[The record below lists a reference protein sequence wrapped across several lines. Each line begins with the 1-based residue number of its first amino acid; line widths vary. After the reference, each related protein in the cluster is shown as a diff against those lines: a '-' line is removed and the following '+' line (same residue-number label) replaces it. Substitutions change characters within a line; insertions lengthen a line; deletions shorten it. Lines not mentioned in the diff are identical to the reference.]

1 MPPEGIDQ
9 EKQEEVN
16 KVVRNKEKKLG
27 QQNQRKLVTYFEP
40 KSPISEQFRTVRTN
54 IQFSSVD
61 EEIQTIM
68 ITSSGPSEG
77 KSTTA
82 ANMAVVFAQQG
93 KRTLFIDADL
103 RKPSSHYTF
112 SFTNNAGLTSVL
124 TKQSSLMEAVKIVE
138 PLGLHVL
145 TSGPIPPNPAE
156 LLSSRMMKE
165 LLDLAKMEYD
175 VIIIDTPPVVAVTD
189 AQIISNLCQ
198 GVVLVV
204 SSGRTETDAAVKAK
218 ELLENTGTKI
228 LGVVLNNK
236 EMKSNTYYYYGK

>member
-1 MPPEGIDQ
+1 
-9 EKQEEVN
+9 
-16 KVVRNKEKKLG
+16 
-27 QQNQRKLVTYFEP
+27 
-40 KSPISEQFRTVRTN
+40 
-54 IQFSSVD
+54 
-61 EEIQTIM
+61 
-68 ITSSGPSEG
+68 
-77 KSTTA
+77 
-82 ANMAVVFAQQG
+82 
-93 KRTLFIDADL
+93 
-103 RKPSSHYTF
+103 
-112 SFTNNAGLTSVL
+112 
-124 TKQSSLMEAVKIVE
+124 MEAVKIVE

-156 LLSSRMMKE
+156 LLSSRMMKD
-165 LLDLAKMEYD
+165 LLDQAKGEYD

-189 AQIISNLCQ
+189 AQIISSLCQ